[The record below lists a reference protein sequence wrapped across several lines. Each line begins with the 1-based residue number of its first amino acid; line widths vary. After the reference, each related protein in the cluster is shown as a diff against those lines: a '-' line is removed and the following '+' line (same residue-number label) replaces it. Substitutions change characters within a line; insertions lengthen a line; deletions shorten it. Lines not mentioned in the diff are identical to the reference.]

1 MSPDGK
7 KEHIIELIDVISV
20 YIICHGLYYPYK
32 PPKNTSPNLPNVPPN
47 IGKYDTIAKA
57 VKGSAFADPVE
68 ENLLKPS
75 KTSICGPKP
84 QSGYIGLYKAT

>member
-1 MSPDGK
+1 MYRKIYDF
-7 KEHIIELIDVISV
+7 
-20 YIICHGLYYPYK
+20 
-32 PPKNTSPNLPNVPPN
+32 

-75 KTSICGPKP
+75 KTSRSDTSNAQKLIVVKIFRF
-84 QSGYIGLYKAT
+84 YIKIADSKTEV